1 MTTKTHP
8 DPAEAIAALRELL
21 ESSGSRMPLTVEEE
35 GYVVEGEWLHLI
47 VKPVRAGVRAHEY
60 VETLGELERQL
71 RERVG
76 PNVLL
81 VPAMPD

>member
-1 MTTKTHP
+1 MTTRTHP
-8 DPAEAIAALRELL
+8 EPAEAIAALRELL
-21 ESSGSRMPLTVEEE
+21 ASARTEMPLTVEEQ

-47 VKPVRAGVRAHEY
+47 VKPVREGVRAHEY
-60 VETLGELERQL
+60 VDTLGELERQL